1 MRLIDADELIK
12 SIDGNP
18 FTTDS
23 VKSYIHVSVAKMPT
37 IEPERKKGRWLY
49 RDGTVAEEN
58 AYSVYCS
65 NCDEWSEYCTS
76 FCGACGADMR
86 R

>member
-37 IEPERKKGRWLY
+37 VEPERKKGRWIDDNCSECGQY
-49 RDGTVAEEN
+49 
-58 AYSVYCS
+58 VYHG
-65 NCDEWSEYCTS
+65 DMRRYCPR
-76 FCGACGADMR
+76 CGADMR
-86 R
+86 GET